1 MAMSEAPQTNPILPP
16 AGGIPATL
24 TEDGFLGGRL
34 RMLQPEKGFRAG
46 IDSVF
51 LAASIPCGAGESVF
65 EVGMGTGVAALCLIA
80 RQPGIHLTGIEIAGR
95 YAMLAEENAR
105 RNGFAANL
113 KVIHADVKDALRKD
127 VANMPEPG
135 TFTHAM
141 ANPPY
146 FEEGSVTS
154 SPHILKAQAHAF
166 GAEDLKLWVKLAHA
180 AVAARGTMTII
191 HRAESLGKLL
201 AAMEGRFGDL
211 RVAPLFPR
219 QGAPAS
225 RVIVQGV
232 KDSKAPL
239 RILPGLVLHGEGTGF
254 TPEAEQILRD
264 GAAWSLR

>member
-1 MAMSEAPQTNPILPP
+1 MSDASHPDPFLTH
-16 AGGIPATL
+16 AGGVPATL
-24 TEDGFLGGRL
+24 TEDGFLDGRL
-34 RMLQPEKGFRAG
+34 RILQPEKGFRAG

-80 RQPGIHLTGIEIAGR
+80 RQPTIHLTGIEIAGR
-95 YAMLAEENAR
+95 YAMLAEENAK
-105 RNGFAANL
+105 RNGFASNL

-127 VANMPEPG
+127 VANMPAPG

-154 SPHILKAQAHAF
+154 SPHLLKAQAHAF
-166 GAEDLKLWVKLAHA
+166 GAEDLKLWVKLAHTV
-180 AVAARGTMTII
+180 VAPRGTMTII

-211 RVAPLFPR
+211 RVAPLYPR
-219 QGAPAS
+219 RGTPAS
-225 RVIVQGV
+225 RVLVQGV

-239 RILPGLVLHGEGTGF
+239 RILPGLALHEEGTRF
-254 TPEAEQILRD
+254 TPEAEEILRD
-264 GAAWSLR
+264 GVAWPLR

>member
-1 MAMSEAPQTNPILPP
+1 MSDDTHSDPFLRQH
-16 AGGIPATL
+16 GSIPATL
-24 TEDGFLGGRL
+24 TEDGFLDGRL
-34 RMLQPEKGFRAG
+34 RILQPEKGFRAG

-80 RQPGIHLTGIEIAGR
+80 RQPTIHLTGIEIAGR

-146 FEEGSVTS
+146 FEEGSFTP

-166 GAEDLKLWVKLAHA
+166 GTEDLKLWVKLAHTV
-180 AVAARGTMTII
+180 VASRGTMTII
-191 HRAESLGKLL
+191 HRAEGLAKLL
-201 AAMEGRFGDL
+201 AAMEGRFGDI
-211 RVAPLFPR
+211 RVAPLYPR
-219 QGAPAS
+219 RGIPAS
-225 RVIVQGV
+225 RVVVQGV

-239 RILPGLVLHGEGTGF
+239 RILPGLVLHEEGTRF
-254 TPEAEQILRD
+254 TPEAEEILRD
-264 GAAWSLR
+264 GVAWGLR

>member
-1 MAMSEAPQTNPILPP
+1 MSDPGQSDHSHSH
-16 AGGIPATL
+16 AGGVPASL
-24 TEDGFLGGRL
+24 TEDGFLDGRL
-34 RMLQPEKGFRAG
+34 RILQPEKGFRAG

-80 RQPGIHLTGIEIAGR
+80 RQPAIHLTGIEIAGR

-127 VANMPEPG
+127 VVSMPAPG

-146 FEEGSVTS
+146 FEKGSVTA

-166 GAEDLKLWVKLAHA
+166 AAEDLKLWVKLAHS
-180 AVAARGTMTII
+180 AVAPRGTMTII
-191 HRAESLGKLL
+191 HRAESLAKLL

-219 QGAPAS
+219 LGTPAS
-225 RVIVQGV
+225 RVVVQGV

-239 RILPGLVLHGEGTGF
+239 RILPGLALHAEGTRF
-254 TPEAEQILRD
+254 TPEAEAILRD
-264 GAAWSLR
+264 GSAWSLR

>member
-1 MAMSEAPQTNPILPP
+1 MRDSPHSEALMSP
-16 AGGIPATL
+16 AAGLPATL
-24 TEDGFLGGRL
+24 TEDGFLDGRL
-34 RMLQPEKGFRAG
+34 RILQPEKGFRAG

-65 EVGMGTGVAALCLIA
+65 EVGMGTGVAALCLLA
-80 RQPGIHLTGIEIAGR
+80 RQPTVHLTGIEIAGR

-105 RNGFAANL
+105 RNGFAAHFR
-113 KVIHADVKDALRKD
+113 VIHADVKDALRKD
-127 VANMPEPG
+127 AANMPAPG
-135 TFTHAM
+135 TFSHAM

-166 GAEDLKLWVKLAHA
+166 GAEDLKLWVKLAHS
-180 AVAARGTMTII
+180 VVVPRGTMTII

-201 AAMEGRFGDL
+201 AAMDGRFGEL
-211 RVAPLFPR
+211 RVAPLYPR
-219 QGAPAS
+219 RGTPAS

-239 RILPGLVLHGEGTGF
+239 RILPGLALHEEGTRF
-254 TPEAEQILRD
+254 TPEAEDILRD
-264 GAAWSLR
+264 GVAWSLR

>member
-1 MAMSEAPQTNPILPP
+1 MSDSGQSDPLHTA
-16 AGGIPATL
+16 AGGVPATL

-34 RMLQPEKGFRAG
+34 RILQPEKGFRAG

-51 LAASIPCGAGESVF
+51 LAASVPCGAGESVF

-80 RQPGIHLTGIEIAGR
+80 RQPSIHLTGIEIAGR

-127 VANMPEPG
+127 VASMPAPG
-135 TFTHAM
+135 SFTHAM

-146 FEEGSVTS
+146 FEEGSVTA

-166 GAEDLKLWVKLAHA
+166 ASEDLKLWVKLAHSV
-180 AVAARGTMTII
+180 VAPRGTMTVI
-191 HRAESLGKLL
+191 HRAEHLGKLL

-211 RVAPLFPR
+211 RIAPLYPR
-219 QGAPAS
+219 RESPAS

-239 RILPGLVLHGEGTGF
+239 RILPGLALHEEGTRF
-254 TPEAEQILRD
+254 TPEAEAILRD
-264 GAAWSLR
+264 GAPWSLR